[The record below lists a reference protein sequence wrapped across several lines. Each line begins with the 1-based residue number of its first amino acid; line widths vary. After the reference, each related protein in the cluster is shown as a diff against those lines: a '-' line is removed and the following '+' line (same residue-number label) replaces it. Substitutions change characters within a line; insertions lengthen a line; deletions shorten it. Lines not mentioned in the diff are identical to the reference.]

1 MGVRGGT
8 VRLGDAGAAA
18 RAAGTGCAFHDGAVE
33 TAARRIDCAAWY
45 APRLVFEPRRTLHC
59 AAMQGRLLL
68 GAGALLALVW
78 WFAGSRVVAGF
89 RTSDEAVAATLVSGP
104 PPTGVVLDEPGPPQR
119 APVVA
124 TVARPGEPATRARD
138 ILVVDAAR
146 RPIAGAEI
154 STGGVYRS
162 DGSRGDWGD
171 LATTDAN
178 GHARI
183 EMRAE
188 DGVSVCAPGF
198 RLAYAHAPGPD
209 VEWVVALARALR
221 LEITVEGQVDC
232 TGLHARVDL
241 PRDCREGPFYQSK
254 YQQTPG
260 RAVAGTVARW
270 THERVPDGTAA
281 WISRSF
287 WSLCL
292 PAAGPAVLDQI
303 DTTGIVKVQ
312 LLRFAKVLEERQVEI
327 TPDSGPARL
336 LFRIAPTEPLR
347 GIVVDA
353 AGHTLADVQLRM
365 APHGGQHLVDSPTGG
380 EAFPVWAPATR
391 SDAHGRFTLPRPD
404 AEGERIVVS
413 SPGHAARAVTVA
425 ELVAAQGVIELQP
438 ARTVR
443 IEILDCNGKPLEGGW
458 TTGGHEYAEPSVLL
472 GHDVWRGTSDR
483 ELPWFEFAELPPAS
497 VTFRCAG
504 EQLHHDARVPQ
515 ARMVTEG
522 PVEEL
527 GIGK

>member
-1 MGVRGGT
+1 
-8 VRLGDAGAAA
+8 
-18 RAAGTGCAFHDGAVE
+18 
-33 TAARRIDCAAWY
+33 
-45 APRLVFEPRRTLHC
+45 
-59 AAMQGRLLL
+59 MQGRLLL
-68 GAGALLALVW
+68 GAAALLTLLW
-78 WFAGSRVVAGF
+78 WVMGDHIFAASPELAEASAASTAADVPTMRATVPATP
-89 RTSDEAVAATLVSGP
+89 RTPVAAPPGSGVRVRP
-104 PPTGVVLDEPGPPQR
+104 DEQGAQL
-119 APVVA
+119 
-124 TVARPGEPATRARD
+124 RD
-138 ILVVDAAR
+138 ILVLDVAR
-146 RPIAGAEI
+146 RPIVGAEL
-154 STGGVYRS
+154 STSGVYRS
-162 DGSRGDWGD
+162 DGSRADWGSF
-171 LATTDAN
+171 ATTDAN

-183 EMRAE
+183 EMRTD

-198 RLAYAHAPGPD
+198 RLAYAHKPAPD
-209 VEWVVALARALR
+209 ADCVVVLARALR
-221 LEITVEGQVDC
+221 LEITVVGPGDC

-241 PRDCREGPFYQSK
+241 PRDCPEGPFYQSK

-270 THERVPDGTAA
+270 THEYVPDGKGA
-281 WISRSF
+281 WNSRSF
-287 WSLCL
+287 WSVCL

-303 DTTGIVKVQ
+303 HATGIVKVQ
-312 LLRFAKVLEERQVEI
+312 LLRFAKVLEERQLEI

-336 LFRIAPTEPLR
+336 LFRIAPTEPLH
-347 GIVVDA
+347 GIVVDP
-353 AGHTLADVQLRM
+353 AGHALADVLLRM
-365 APHGGQHLVDSPTGG
+365 APYGGSRIVDSPGRG
-380 EAFPVWAPATR
+380 EPFPVWAPTTR

-404 AEGERIVVS
+404 AKDERVVVS

-425 ELVAAQGVIELQP
+425 EVVAAQGAIELQP

-458 TTGGHEYAEPSVLL
+458 TTGGHEYEEPSVLI

-504 EQLHHDARVPQ
+504 EQMRHDARVPH

-522 PVEEL
+522 PVEEM